1 MPYKGN
7 VVNQDP
13 LLGKNWDDE
22 IKSNQFTKPTALTT
36 EINQDT
42 EHAPKPHQT
51 RKNKP
56 NLPPVAKESA
66 SSSLPETSEKE
77 KPKVKFVEIEKKP
90 KIIYAKGIS
99 NMKHYT
105 PFFCNLFLELPKLK
119 PSN

>member
-1 MPYKGN
+1 MPYKGS

-51 RKNKP
+51 RKNKS
-56 NLPPVAKESA
+56 NLPPS
-66 SSSLPETSEKE
+66 
-77 KPKVKFVEIEKKP
+77 KPKV
-90 KIIYAKGIS
+90 IS
-99 NMKHYT
+99 SPRRFLT
-105 PFFCNLFLELPKLK
+105 PTTTVPASF
-119 PSN
+119 S